1 MNKPI
6 LFAAKPYTSISNL
19 RAGWSRLQGMC
30 GCIVLVVVPRM
41 GFVGSDN
48 DNAFDHHK
56 NHSIYSKLLV
66 LLLSF
71 TITVVAIIMVT
82 IKILL
87 LQVEEFEKYSHA
99 SHIGAF
105 DLIH

>member
-1 MNKPI
+1 M
-6 LFAAKPYTSISNL
+6 
-19 RAGWSRLQGMC
+19 
-30 GCIVLVVVPRM
+30 VLLEVTMTMPLITITTIQ
-41 GFVGSDN
+41 
-48 DNAFDHHK
+48 
-56 NHSIYSKLLV
+56 IYSKVLV

-71 TITVVAIIMVT
+71 TITIVAIIMLT

-105 DLIH
+105 DLIHMFPSHAEELLPKFRNSQFIGFPMSLIHLLHFLI

>member
-1 MNKPI
+1 
-6 LFAAKPYTSISNL
+6 
-19 RAGWSRLQGMC
+19 MC
-30 GCIVLVVVPRM
+30 GCIVLVVM
-41 GFVGSDN
+41 GNLFAYRGWFCWGRDN
-48 DNAFDHHK
+48 DNAFDHHN

-71 TITVVAIIMVT
+71 TITIVAVIMVT

-105 DLIH
+105 DLIHMSPSHAA